1 MIKFTAENVFMTNGI
16 NEVINNNK
24 TDIRAVIQ
32 EHTALLSINTDEED
46 KKINIEAV
54 KNGGRV
60 LTIHKLLALKNED
73 IKFHTVWVISYI
85 EKANNGKLPRA
96 TETKILLPE
105 EY

>member
-1 MIKFTAENVFMTNGI
+1 MMKFTTENVFMTNGI

-73 IKFHTVWVISYI
+73 IKFHTVWAISYI

-96 TETKILLPE
+96 TETTILLPE